1 MMDTILMILL
11 GILCTG
17 VVLFIGI
24 IALIVLSIPF
34 KVVYRLYEWFFTSY
48 GQMAQV
54 RWKQGDFTDYRNY
67 WPWNW

>member
-1 MMDTILMILL
+1 MMDTIILILL
-11 GILCTG
+11 CILYIG
-17 VVLFIGI
+17 VALFVGML
-24 IALIVLSIPF
+24 ALIVLSIPF

-54 RWKQGDFTDYRNY
+54 RRKQGDLTDYRNY

>member
-1 MMDTILMILL
+1 MTELQALQIAYTELSQLM
-11 GILCTG
+11 
-17 VVLFIGI
+17 
-24 IALIVLSIPF
+24 PF
-34 KVVYRLYEWFFTSY
+34 KVVYRLYEYLFTSY